1 MIMWLNR
8 FWLLSCVVVVH
19 LSGRPVSGSGEF
31 YTAGVAEFRPAV
43 FGGSSE
49 QLLEDNLNGYLELIA
64 GANGTSDILVFPE
77 ATLNSVLQL
86 TAVPEQTEHS
96 LCEAHEGD
104 DPRVAEFLRRL
115 ACAARDARTYL
126 VVNVKERAEE
136 HATASTDRGYNIYN
150 TNVVFDRQ
158 GAVLSRYRKW
168 NLYLEP
174 LTNRTQTAEL
184 ATFRTDFGVTFG
196 HFICFDMLFYTP
208 AQELVDRLGIRH
220 VIVTKMFNSE
230 LPFLTASQLQ
240 QGWAWANN
248 VTLLAAGA
256 SMPLAGISGSGIYD
270 GQQGALT
277 RIMVSH
283 RAEGQRQLLLA
294 QVPTDGSQGTSTPT
308 EEEESPSTV
317 QLKLLQQPDIGS
329 FSTWALPLV
338 NGSAASKRLCQAD
351 LCCDFQLSWNLL
363 GAQAEYHY
371 RLGVSVAERRY
382 EQEQYSSIRVCGLFA
397 CRDDSLESCGLLSNQ
412 LEGHGGGV
420 EFTSL
425 RISGEFVK
433 RPRRLLMPNTLTYGL
448 YALQP
453 SEVAW
458 TMQEVPANDSHTHT
472 QLELRQPQRQLLT
485 FALYGN
491 YFEEFAS
498 NGVAAVWRGMLTLCL
513 LLAISMHLPILC
525 NSF

>member
-1 MIMWLNR
+1 MIMWLKR
-8 FWLLSCVVVVH
+8 CRLLFCVVLVVH
-19 LSGRPVSGSGEF
+19 LAGRPITGNGDF

-49 QLLEDNLNGYLELIA
+49 QLLEENLQGYLELIGA
-64 GANGTSDILVFPE
+64 ANGSSDILVFPE

-86 TAVPEQTEHS
+86 TAVPAQTEHS
-96 LCEAHEGD
+96 LCEPHDGD

-115 ACAARDARTYL
+115 ACAARNARTYL

-136 HATASTDRGYNIYN
+136 EATSVGDRGYSIYN
-150 TNVVFDRQ
+150 TNVVFDRN
-158 GAVLSRYRKW
+158 GAVVSRYRKW

-174 LTNRTQTAEL
+174 LTNRTPSAEL

-208 AQELVDRLGIRH
+208 AQELVERLGMRH

-256 SMPLAGISGSGIYD
+256 SMPQAGISGSGIYA
-270 GQQGALT
+270 GQRGALT
-277 RIMVSH
+277 RIMVSD
-283 RAEGQRQLLLA
+283 RTEGQRQLLLA
-294 QVPTDGSQGTSTPT
+294 QVPTDGSQWTPT
-308 EEEESPSTV
+308 EPPPADEGDGAGV

-329 FSTWALPLV
+329 YATWALPLV
-338 NGSAASKRLCQAD
+338 NGSSASKRLCQAD
-351 LCCDFQLSWNLL
+351 LCCDFRLSWNLL
-363 GAQAEYHY
+363 GARPEYHY

-397 CRDDSLESCGLLSNQ
+397 CRDGSLESCGLLSNRDA
-412 LEGHGGGV
+412 EGSGDGV
-420 EFTSL
+420 EFTAL
-425 RISGEFVK
+425 RISGEFV
-433 RPRRLLMPNTLTYGL
+433 RRTRRLLMPSTLTSAL

-472 QLELRQPQRQLLT
+472 QLELCQPQSHLLT

-498 NGVAAVWRGMLTLCL
+498 SGVAAVGRGMLTMWL
-513 LLAISMHLPILC
+513 LLLTMLAC
-525 NSF
+525 A